1 MHRAVNPFN
10 KHDVELY
17 RQEVEEA
24 QQAHDRFLEEQE
36 AAYDENAEMPDLMPV
51 EPRDRYE

>member
-1 MHRAVNPFN
+1 MHRVVNPFN

-36 AAYDENAEMPDLMPV
+36 AACDENAEMPDLMPV